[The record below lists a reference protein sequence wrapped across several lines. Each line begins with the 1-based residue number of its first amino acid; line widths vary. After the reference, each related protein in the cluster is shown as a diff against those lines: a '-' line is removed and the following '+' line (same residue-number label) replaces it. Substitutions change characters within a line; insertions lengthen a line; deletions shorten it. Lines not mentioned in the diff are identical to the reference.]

1 MIIAILLS
9 SKEYNISFKSQKNP
23 KDISMDFKLAKPTLD
38 SKSAKISLKQI
49 EGECVK
55 DGKIYYFSNENAH
68 KDLLK
73 IVETFESKGRNA
85 YLREARYGLDE
96 KEYIY
101 ELHII

>member
-1 MIIAILLS
+1 
-9 SKEYNISFKSQKNP
+9 
-23 KDISMDFKLAKPTLD
+23 MDFKLAKPTLE

-49 EGECVK
+49 EEECTK
-55 DGKIYYFSNENAH
+55 EGKIYYFSNENAH

-73 IVETFESKGRNA
+73 IVETFNEKGRNA

>member
-1 MIIAILLS
+1 
-9 SKEYNISFKSQKNP
+9 
-23 KDISMDFKLAKPTLD
+23 MDFKLAKPTLD
-38 SKSAKISLKQI
+38 SKSAKITLKQI
-49 EGECVK
+49 EEECAK
-55 DGKIYYFSNENAH
+55 EGKIYYFSNENAH

-73 IVETFESKGRNA
+73 IVENFNAKGRNA

>member
-1 MIIAILLS
+1 
-9 SKEYNISFKSQKNP
+9 
-23 KDISMDFKLAKPTLD
+23 MDLKLAKPTLD
-38 SKSAKISLKQI
+38 SKSEKISLKQI
-49 EGECVK
+49 EEECEK
-55 DGKIYYFSNENAH
+55 SEKIYYFSNENAH

-73 IVETFESKGRNA
+73 IVEHFQSKGRNA

>member
-1 MIIAILLS
+1 
-9 SKEYNISFKSQKNP
+9 
-23 KDISMDFKLAKPTLD
+23 MDFKLAKSTLD

-49 EGECVK
+49 EEECAK
-55 DGKIYYFSNENAH
+55 EGKIYYFSNENAH

-73 IVETFESKGRNA
+73 IIGAFNTQGRNA
-85 YLREARYGLDE
+85 YLHETKYGLDE

>member
-1 MIIAILLS
+1 
-9 SKEYNISFKSQKNP
+9 
-23 KDISMDFKLAKPTLD
+23 MDFKLAKPTLD
-38 SKSAKISLKQI
+38 SKSGKISLKQI
-49 EGECVK
+49 QEECEK
-55 DGKIYYFSNENAH
+55 EGKIYYFSNENAH

-73 IVETFESKGRNA
+73 ITEAFNSQGRNA